1 MSSVAQ
7 VQSENFLKMQT
18 KKKHGNPYERT
29 HAKMKNK
36 QKITKEK
43 WVFKKNNTVS
53 RKLILMNIK

>member
-18 KKKHGNPYERT
+18 KKKKHGNPYERT

-43 WVFKKNNTVS
+43 WVFKKKTTIQLAVS
-53 RKLILMNIK
+53 LYS